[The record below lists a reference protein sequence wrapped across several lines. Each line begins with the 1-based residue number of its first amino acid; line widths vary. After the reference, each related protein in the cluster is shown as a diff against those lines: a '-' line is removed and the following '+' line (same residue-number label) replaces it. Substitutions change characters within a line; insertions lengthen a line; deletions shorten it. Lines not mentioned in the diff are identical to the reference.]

1 MFSLNV
7 ESEMFPMQDEELY
20 KNFKNQLR
28 ELQLRMRLEGSRVSN
43 RVLVDS
49 ELKLLEK
56 GMDLAPIQIRIDESE
71 LRKT

>member
-1 MFSLNV
+1 
-7 ESEMFPMQDEELY
+7 
-20 KNFKNQLR
+20 
-28 ELQLRMRLEGSRVSN
+28 MRLEGSRVSN

-49 ELKLLEK
+49 ELKLLET